1 MLLNGSKLSTIIAFY
16 DYCEYLCN
24 DSRSLDEVIYSDF
37 VSFIAIILFFAI
49 IFNQVIALIG
59 VIREKLCVIIIT
71 TVINVLIAL
80 LLINLIK
87 TNLFLIQM
95 FVILLS
101 VVYIDYIKNNA
112 KTIQIYYK
120 SKETPIV
127 YCPHHNET
135 LC

>member
-1 MLLNGSKLSTIIAFY
+1 
-16 DYCEYLCN
+16 
-24 DSRSLDEVIYSDF
+24 
-37 VSFIAIILFFAI
+37 
-49 IFNQVIALIG
+49 LIG

-95 FVILLS
+95 FVIILS
-101 VVYIDYIKNNA
+101 VVFIDYVKNNA
-112 KTIQIYYK
+112 KTIRIYYK